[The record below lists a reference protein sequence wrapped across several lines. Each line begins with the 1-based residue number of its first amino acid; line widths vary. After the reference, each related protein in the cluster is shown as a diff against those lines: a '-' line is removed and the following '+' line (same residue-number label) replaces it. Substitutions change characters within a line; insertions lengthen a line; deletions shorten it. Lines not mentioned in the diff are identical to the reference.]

1 MKLAHLEG
9 EFSPI
14 LRGPKTNIYEKPWLS
29 TIYES
34 WDDPPRTAHFP
45 NFFALSPAPKI
56 SVTKWMEILAKIS
69 VTKWNLFQKIQDIP
83 RDLRGRKRA
92 KMLKQQ
98 GAMWWWNFR
107 WNFWGGSSGRKT
119 TKKRGE
125 KRGSWKAKGPSF
137 KATGL
142 LVLGV
147 KLPRKIGHK
156 RRSRLLYNSNSNPGN
171 SAIVTF
177 LGGWNLTVTLFQW
190 WNRDLQ
196 GGRFGDEVW
205 ENGGWITWVR
215 RIYKDIRGKLALLPW
230 KLT

>member
-1 MKLAHLEG
+1 MK
-9 EFSPI
+9 
-14 LRGPKTNIYEKPWLS
+14 NIYK
-29 TIYES
+29 S
-34 WDDPPRTAHFP
+34 WDDPPAERLT
-45 NFFALSPAPKI
+45 NPK
-56 SVTKWMEILAKIS
+56 
-69 VTKWNLFQKIQDIP
+69 KIQDIP

-107 WNFWGGSSGRKT
+107 WNFWGFSSGSKT

-156 RRSRLLYNSNSNPGN
+156 RRSRLLYNSNPGN